1 MDKAKKIFRR
11 LTGRR
16 SHGRSGRRRHSSTNS
31 LPQEGEDLAG
41 NSNGCS
47 TENGLQSA
55 SESANGSTVCVRR
68 NPKSGSKSRLN
79 INKVW
84 RRLRILQFLDVS
96 NISSS
101 WCYHSY
107 YLLTRGLDQLHQ
119 TCSLL
124 TLIPLSITF
133 WEKAAPGLQRPFFA
147 ESSISCHS

>member
-84 RRLRILQFLDVS
+84 RRLRILQFVDVS

-101 WCYHSY
+101 WCYPSY
-107 YLLTRGLDQLHQ
+107 YFLTQGLDQLHQ
-119 TCSLL
+119 TRSRL
-124 TLIPLSITF
+124 TLMPSTTF
-133 WEKAAPGLQRPFFA
+133 WEKAVPGLQRPFYA
-147 ESSISCHS
+147 EFSSISCHS

>member
-31 LPQEGEDLAG
+31 LPQEGGEDLAG

-68 NPKSGSKSRLN
+68 NPKSGGKSRLN

-101 WCYHSY
+101 WCYPSY
-107 YLLTRGLDQLHQ
+107 YLLTQELDQLHQ
-119 TCSLL
+119 ICSWL
-124 TLIPLSITF
+124 TLIPSTTF
-133 WEKAAPGLQRPFFA
+133 WKKAAPGLQRPFYA